1 MYTNVFYFYKIND
14 IGGIETF
21 YQNLAEKYRDR
32 DITIVYN
39 VGAKEQIRKLAKKVR
54 VLQWKEGME
63 ITCKRAFFNF
73 NLNIIDHVHAEEY
86 FQIIHGDYKS
96 MQIMP
101 NRSPKIDTY
110 LACSKVAAESFEEL
124 TGEKCKVVY
133 NPAVWHPS
141 SKPLR
146 LISTTRLT
154 REKGKQRIEK
164 MAQLLD
170 EAGVVYTWEI
180 FTDDKHAINN
190 PSIVYRKPVMD
201 IWPYIAEADWLVQ
214 LSDNEGYCYS
224 VVEAL
229 MEGIP
234 VIVTPCPVFKE
245 LGLDDTNSITLDW
258 DFEQLPIDKILNGK
272 RILGKKKFPEYK
284 PPKDGWSAML
294 GKNKSTYNRSEVA
307 LIQCIQLY
315 QDLQLNRIVNRGER
329 IEMKRDRA
337 EYLADLGLVEILS

>member
-54 VLQWKEGME
+54 VMQWKDGME

-86 FQIIHGDYKS
+86 YQIIHGDYKA
-96 MQIMP
+96 MGIMP
-101 NRSPKIDTY
+101 NRSPKINTY
-110 LACSKVAAESFEEL
+110 LACSKVAAESFEKL

-133 NPAVWHPS
+133 NPVKEVDHNS
-141 SKPLR
+141 IDLLK

-170 EAGVVYTWEI
+170 EAGVTYRWEI

-201 IWPYIAEADWLVQ
+201 VTPYLEDSDWLVQ

-229 MEGIP
+229 QHGIP

-245 LGLDDTNSITLDW
+245 LGLNEENSIMLDW
-258 DFEQLPIDKILNGK
+258 DFEELPIEEILEK
-272 RILGKKKFPEYK
+272 VRIPEYK

-329 IEMKRDRA
+329 MEMKRDRA